1 MTVADTRN
9 TAGVEA
15 ALRGAVEEY
24 LARNPRSGEA
34 AGRAAAVLPG
44 GTTRTTTFFPPFAP
58 VLARGSGCEIVDI
71 DGNRRVDFLNNY
83 TSLILGHAHPDVLAA
98 AWSAAARGTAF
109 SSPTD
114 LEVQLAEAVA
124 GRVESVEQIRFTNSG
139 TEATMAALRLARA
152 FTGRPLAARMEGGYH
167 GTHDYSAAPGA
178 GIPDPVGG
186 LMLTLPFNDVSGCEA
201 VLADAG
207 NDGGLAAVIVE
218 PVLGAGG
225 VLPAGREF
233 IEYLRAATRRTGAL
247 LIFDEIVTFRLHRG
261 GAQARY
267 GVRPDLT
274 AFGKIIGGGFPIG
287 AVGGRRD
294 VMSLFHP
301 VEGSITWGGTFNG
314 NPVSAAAGV
323 ETLEALTQ
331 EAIDGLNERGERL
344 TARLN
349 RAFEKTGAPAQATGA
364 GSLFNIHAVS
374 GEMTD
379 NRAVQRA
386 DPRLT
391 KLIHLELMN
400 RGYFLAARGMACLST
415 AMSQAEADGLVEAVE
430 ELAEKLADC
439 QRP

>member
-1 MTVADTRN
+1 MTVVETR
-9 TAGVEA
+9 TAAGVEA

-207 NDGGLAAVIVE
+207 NAGALAAVIVE

-225 VLPAGREF
+225 VLPADQEF

-261 GAQARY
+261 GAQARC

-301 VEGSITWGGTFNG
+301 VEGSISWGGTFNG

-349 RAFEKTGAPAQATGA
+349 RAFEEAGAPAQATGA

-374 GEMTD
+374 GEMND

-400 RGYFLAARGMACLST
+400 RGFFLAARGMACLST

-430 ELAEKLADC
+430 DLAEILADC
-439 QRP
+439 RRL

>member
-1 MTVADTRN
+1 MTVVDTRPA
-9 TAGVEA
+9 AGVDD
-15 ALRGAVEEY
+15 ALRRAVEEY
-24 LARNPRSGEA
+24 LDGNPRSRAA

-83 TSLILGHAHPDVLAA
+83 TSLILGHAHPRVLDA
-98 AWSAAARGTAF
+98 AWAAAARGTAF

-167 GTHDYSAAPGA
+167 GTHDYSAAPAA

-186 LMLTLPFNDVSGCEA
+186 LMLTLPFNDISGCEA
-201 VLADAG
+201 VLEDEG
-207 NDGGLAAVIVE
+207 NARSLAAVIVE

-225 VLPAGREF
+225 VLAAGQEF
-233 IEYLRAATRRTGAL
+233 IEYLRDATRRIGAL

-261 GAQARY
+261 GAQARC

-301 VEGSITWGGTFNG
+301 VEGSISWGGTFNG
-314 NPVSAAAGV
+314 NPVSAAAGI
-323 ETLEALTQ
+323 ETLEILTQ
-331 EAIDGLNERGERL
+331 EAIDDLNERGERL
-344 TARLN
+344 VARLN
-349 RAFEKTGAPAQATGA
+349 RVFQKAGAPAQATGA
-364 GSLFNIHAVS
+364 GSLFNIHAAA

-379 NRAVQRA
+379 NRAVRRA
-386 DPRLT
+386 DPRLA
-391 KLIHLELMN
+391 KLIHLGLMN
-400 RGYFLAARGMACLST
+400 RGCFLAARGMACLST
-415 AMSQAEADGLVEAVE
+415 AMTRAETDALVEAVE
-430 ELAEKLADC
+430 EVAETLADC
-439 QRP
+439 RPL

>member
-1 MTVADTRN
+1 MTVVETRN
-9 TAGVEA
+9 AAGVEA

-207 NDGGLAAVIVE
+207 NAGALAAVIVE

-225 VLPAGREF
+225 VLPADQEF
-233 IEYLRAATRRTGAL
+233 IEYMRAATRRTGAL

-301 VEGSITWGGTFNG
+301 VEGSISWGGTFNG

-349 RAFEKTGAPAQATGA
+349 RAFEEA
-364 GSLFNIHAVS
+364 GV
-374 GEMTD
+374 
-379 NRAVQRA
+379 
-386 DPRLT
+386 
-391 KLIHLELMN
+391 
-400 RGYFLAARGMACLST
+400 T
-415 AMSQAEADGLVEAVE
+415 AKISITL
-430 ELAEKLADC
+430 
-439 QRP
+439 

>member
-1 MTVADTRN
+1 MTVVDTRN
-9 TAGVEA
+9 AAGVEA

-186 LMLTLPFNDVSGCEA
+186 LMLTLPFNDISGCEA

-207 NDGGLAAVIVE
+207 NAGALAAVIVE

-225 VLPAGREF
+225 VLPADQEF

-261 GAQARY
+261 GAQARC

-301 VEGSITWGGTFNG
+301 VEGSISWGGTFNG

-349 RAFEKTGAPAQATGA
+349 RAFEKAGAPAQATGA

-400 RGYFLAARGMACLST
+400 RGFFLAARGMACLST

-430 ELAEKLADC
+430 DLAEKLADC